1 MQTMQIHSL
10 SLQRAASPRLSSVE
24 IWRKLLKYL
33 LKQHYGLMLN
43 DTPFGNGEVIQK
55 HIDAGIS
62 QCDAV
67 NFIVEKYN
75 LVRTDR
81 HGFSVKEQSP
91 FIGSIDMLRARNAT
105 GPMTRKGYKT
115 VTDITG
121 GRFSGER

>member
-1 MQTMQIHSL
+1 MQIHSQ
-10 SLQRAASPRLSSVE
+10 SLQRAASSRPSSVE

-33 LKQHYGLMLN
+33 LKQHDGLMLN
-43 DTPFGNGEVIQK
+43 DTPFGNDEVIQK

-62 QCDAV
+62 LCDAV
-67 NFIVEKYN
+67 NFIVEKYD

-91 FIGSIDMLRARNAT
+91 FIGSIDMLRARKAT
-105 GPMTRKGYKT
+105 GLMTRKGYKT

-121 GRFSGER
+121 GKFSGGK